1 MWIMYSWQSIRVV
14 ECPEFRKLLLYACP
28 EIKDSDLAKRDRIYN
43 MIVSESVEFL
53 EALTKQLKVCQCFN
67 P

>member
-1 MWIMYSWQSIRVV
+1 MAVHQSCGMSRI
-14 ECPEFRKLLLYACP
+14 PQTLALYAFP
-28 EIKDSDLAKRDRIYN
+28 EIKDSDLAKRNKIHN
-43 MIVSESVEFL
+43 MIVSESVEYL